1 MKFPKDAVRCLDDNG
16 PILYPTSYGP
26 YKCETCGAGLKPGQE
41 PGVGE
46 HWEESYG
53 YLVQVETQDDG
64 SDSEDEVSQLNEVIS
79 TFASILGDG
88 LTAVGIG
95 GHFTCSEADDLARAL
110 ILGGHKQA
118 AITFLDGHSTGDD
131 DVDDQHKVG
140 DDFEA
145 RVLEL
150 AGLPVPELI
159 ELPDPVASVEST
171 STHELEVVTTE
182 ELVVL
187 LNLH

>member
-1 MKFPKDAVRCLDDNG
+1 MKFPKDTVRCLDDNG
-16 PILYPTSYGP
+16 PILYPTSFGP
-26 YKCETCGAGLKPGQE
+26 YKCETCGAGLKPGQT

-46 HWEESYG
+46 YWSESYG
-53 YLVQVETQDDG
+53 YLVQQEVPDD
-64 SDSEDEVSQLNEVIS
+64 DRDTEDEISDLNDVIA
-79 TFASILGDG
+79 TFATILGDG

-118 AITFLDGHSTGDD
+118 AIAFLKGHAVGDY
-131 DVDDQHKVG
+131 DVDDQHQVG

-145 RVLEL
+145 RALEL

-159 ELPDPVASVEST
+159 ELPDPVAPVEST
-171 STHELEVVTTE
+171 TTHEVEVVTTE
-182 ELVVL
+182 ELVDL
-187 LNLH
+187 LNLN